1 MDTRIFYKEILI
13 FGSYFQLFFIGY
25 GRGWCETKT
34 IQSLV
39 RQLLVDPHPPAM
51 VRVRATLRNFEEF
64 QNAFQ
69 CKDSDSM
76 VAKPR
81 CRIW

>member
-1 MDTRIFYKEILI
+1 MT
-13 FGSYFQLFFIGY
+13 
-25 GRGWCETKT
+25 
-34 IQSLV
+34 
-39 RQLLVDPHPPAM
+39 QLLVDPHPPAM
-51 VRVRATLRNFEEF
+51 VRVSATLRNFEEF

-69 CKDSDSM
+69 CKDSDNM